1 MPRRSLPRISGLRRS
16 RRNQAT
22 MLHEKE
28 NIVLF
33 DRKSVFAAIA
43 ILATGA
49 LSLWNGISAHA
60 AGLRLMPIG
69 DSITAG
75 VESSTGNGYRGPLW
89 NALRNHGAV
98 DLVGPNRDGSMFDP
112 DHSGYSGSRIDGIA
126 GLINGNLATYQPN
139 IVTLHIGTNDMG
151 QNYQVSTAPNRLASL
166 IDQILAADPGV
177 TILVAQL
184 VCNGDATI
192 QSRINAYNSQ
202 IPGIV
207 QARVNAGK
215 HVYTV
220 SMSSLNTGDLSGT
233 LHPND
238 SGYQKMANNWYAAI
252 QQVVANG
259 WVSNIDF
266 AGVFEIQNQ
275 YSGQAVD
282 VSGGSTSN
290 GGIVVQYPYG
300 GGRNQLWNFIPTS
313 NSYYQIKNANS
324 GLDLNVAGSSTTN
337 GAKIVQWQFGT
348 DGNDQWLPSRQ
359 SDGSYIFYN
368 RRSGLVLDNP
378 GGTTQATQL
387 DQWGW
392 NGGQSN
398 QRFWVTGR

>member
-1 MPRRSLPRISGLRRS
+1 MHFTKRKTIAASAVAALAGSLL
-16 RRNQAT
+16 
-22 MLHEKE
+22 M
-28 NIVLF
+28 
-33 DRKSVFAAIA
+33 AAG
-43 ILATGA
+43 TT
-49 LSLWNGISAHA
+49 AHA
-60 AGLRLMPIG
+60 QSAGLRLMAVG

-75 VESSTGNGYRGPLW
+75 YRSSTGNGYRGPLW
-89 NALRNHGAV
+89 TELINQGDAL
-98 DLVGPNRDGSMFDP
+98 DFVGSQRSGVMFDP
-112 DHSGYSGSRIDGIA
+112 DNEGYFGDRIDQIA
-126 GLINGNLATYQPN
+126 GLINGELALYQPN
-139 IVTLHIGTNDMG
+139 VVLLHIGTNDLG

-184 VCNGDATI
+184 ICNSTGWVQTD
-192 QSRINAYNSQ
+192 INNFNSQ

-220 SMSSLNTGDLSGT
+220 SMSSLNLGDLNDG

-238 SGYQKMANNWYAAI
+238 GGYQKMADNWDAGI
-252 QQVVANG
+252 RQVIANG
-259 WVSNIDF
+259 WVSHIDF

-275 YSGQAVD
+275 YSGQVVD

-290 GGIVVQYPYG
+290 NAPIVQWPYQG
-300 GGRNQLWNFIPTS
+300 TSNQLWNFIPTS
-313 NSYYQIKNANS
+313 NGYYQIKNAGS
-324 GLDLNVAGSSTTN
+324 ALDLNVAGASTAN
-337 GAKIVQWQFGT
+337 GAKIVQWQFGNQ
-348 DGNDQWLPSRQ
+348 GNDQWQPVRQ

-368 RRSGLVLDNP
+368 RNSGSVLDNP
-378 GGTTQATQL
+378 SGTTQAGQF

-398 QRFWVTGR
+398 QRFNVIGR